1 MFSSVKGDTD
11 TFALSKPLQESV
23 HQYSFIISY
32 VDHVDRWIPHTKG
45 Q

>member
-32 VDHVDRWIPHTKG
+32 VDRWIPHTKG